1 MDYDAS
7 AWSGEGAFTRTLL
20 DALGADPS
28 VAFVRVEDAPAS
40 REDSAFSFIS
50 NEIFVGFTRRD
61 DGRPLATLAEALER
75 VGAIGAPDYADE
87 TMLQYLA
94 RRACRAAVPDARRQ
108 GDRDGPRLRGRQ
120 EDLSRAAVHLRRAF
134 ALWIREGLA

>member
-1 MDYDAS
+1 MEYDAS

-20 DALGADPS
+20 DALASDPF

-50 NEIFVGFTRRD
+50 NEIFVGFTTRD

-87 TMLQYLA
+87 TMLQYL
-94 RRACRAAVPDARRQ
+94 RVERVVSPYQ
-108 GDRDGPRLRGRQ
+108 TRGVKVIEMVRVYQ
-120 EDLSRAAVHLRRAF
+120 V
-134 ALWIREGLA
+134 GKKT